1 MFYNHSKEMSV
12 AVGLAYW
19 RFGLALSHI
28 AQDSR
33 KVKDAAA
40 LIPVTLHFMY
50 ERVSDLAYFRILV
63 SDAEKIPLFEAAASL
78 AQDEY
83 PRLDLENVLSTLE
96 QLGRRLSE
104 RCRNLSTEL
113 KRLQET
119 SRFFHKE
126 LGFSGNVNNYYDP
139 DNSFMHKVLET
150 RRGIPI
156 TLAIIYIELARTVG
170 LDAEGVSFPGH
181 FLVKINLHEGPVVLD
196 PFTGQSL
203 SKENLLERLEPY
215 RQSFGLTD
223 DSEVPI
229 GKFLQPA
236 EPKDILLR
244 MLRNLREIY
253 SQQDRPE
260 KVKKVVER
268 IQVLNSKTNPG

>member
-1 MFYNHSKEMSV
+1 
-12 AVGLAYW
+12 
-19 RFGLALSHI
+19 
-28 AQDSR
+28 
-33 KVKDAAA
+33 
-40 LIPVTLHFMY
+40 MY
-50 ERVSDLAYFRILV
+50 ERLSDLAYFRILV

-113 KRLQET
+113 KRLHET

-126 LGFSGNVNNYYDP
+126 LGFAGNVNNYYDP
-139 DNSFMHKVLET
+139 DNSFMHKVLES

-181 FLVKINLHEGPVVLD
+181 FLIKINLHEGPVVLD

-203 SKENLLERLEPY
+203 SKEDLLERLEPY
-215 RQSFGLTD
+215 RGGFGLND

-229 GKFLQPA
+229 SLFLQPA
-236 EPKDILLR
+236 KPKDILLR
-244 MLRNLREIY
+244 MLRNLREVY
-253 SQQDRPE
+253 SQQGQPE
-260 KVKKVVER
+260 KVRKVVER
-268 IQVLNSKTNPG
+268 ILILDPAS

>member
-1 MFYNHSKEMSV
+1 
-12 AVGLAYW
+12 
-19 RFGLALSHI
+19 
-28 AQDSR
+28 
-33 KVKDAAA
+33 
-40 LIPVTLHFMY
+40 MY
-50 ERVSDLAYFRILV
+50 ERLSDLAYFRILV

-96 QLGRRLSE
+96 QLGKRLSE

-139 DNSFMHKVLET
+139 DNSFMHKVLAS

-181 FLVKINLHEGPVVLD
+181 FLIKINLHEGPVVLD

-203 SKENLLERLEPY
+203 SKEVLLERLEPY
-215 RQSFGLTD
+215 RKGFGLND

-229 GKFLQPA
+229 GLFLQPA
-236 EPKDILLR
+236 KPKDILLR
-244 MLRNLREIY
+244 MLRNLREVY
-253 SQQDRPE
+253 SQQGQAD

-268 IQVLNSKTNPG
+268 ILVLDPEISPS

>member
-1 MFYNHSKEMSV
+1 
-12 AVGLAYW
+12 
-19 RFGLALSHI
+19 
-28 AQDSR
+28 
-33 KVKDAAA
+33 
-40 LIPVTLHFMY
+40 MY
-50 ERVSDLAYFRILV
+50 ERLSDLAYFRILV
-63 SDAEKIPLFEAAASL
+63 SDVEKIPLFEAAASL

-96 QLGRRLSE
+96 QLGKRLAD

-119 SRFFHKE
+119 SRFFHTE
-126 LGFSGNVNNYYDP
+126 LGFAGNVNNYYDP
-139 DNSFMHKVLET
+139 DNSFVHKVLES

-181 FLVKINLHEGPVVLD
+181 FLIKINLHKGPVVLD

-203 SKENLLERLEPY
+203 SKEDLLERLEPY
-215 RQSFGLTD
+215 RRSFGLSSD
-223 DSEVPI
+223 SSGSKGSEDSEVPI
-229 GKFLQPA
+229 GLFLQA
-236 EPKDILLR
+236 ATPKDILLR
-244 MLRNLREIY
+244 MLRNLREVY
-253 SQQDRPE
+253 SQQGQPE

-268 IQVLNSKTNPG
+268 ILVLAPETSPD

>member
-1 MFYNHSKEMSV
+1 
-12 AVGLAYW
+12 
-19 RFGLALSHI
+19 
-28 AQDSR
+28 
-33 KVKDAAA
+33 
-40 LIPVTLHFMY
+40 MY
-50 ERVSDLAYFRILV
+50 ERLSDLAYFRILV

-83 PRLDLENVLSTLE
+83 PRLDLENVLSTLD
-96 QLGRRLSE
+96 QLGGRLSE

-139 DNSFMHKVLET
+139 DNSFVHKVLES

-170 LDAEGVSFPGH
+170 LDAQGISFPGH
-181 FLVKINLHEGPVVLD
+181 FLIKINLHEGPVILD
-196 PFTGQSL
+196 PFIGQSL
-203 SKENLLERLEPY
+203 SKEDLLERLEPY
-215 RQSFGLTD
+215 RERFGLTSD
-223 DSEVPI
+223 RNDRNNRNDSEVPI
-229 GKFLQPA
+229 GLFLQPA
-236 EPKDILLR
+236 KPKDILLR
-244 MLRNLREIY
+244 MLRNLREVY
-253 SQQDRPE
+253 SQDGQLE

-268 IQVLNSKTNPG
+268 IQALDPH

>member
-1 MFYNHSKEMSV
+1 
-12 AVGLAYW
+12 
-19 RFGLALSHI
+19 
-28 AQDSR
+28 
-33 KVKDAAA
+33 
-40 LIPVTLHFMY
+40 MY
-50 ERVSDLAYFRILV
+50 ERLSDLAYFRILV

-83 PRLDLENVLSTLE
+83 PRLDLENVLSTLD
-96 QLGRRLSE
+96 QLGGRLSQ

-139 DNSFMHKVLET
+139 DNSFLHKVLES

-170 LDAEGVSFPGH
+170 LDAQGVSFPGH
-181 FLVKINLHEGPVVLD
+181 FLVKINLHEGPVILD

-215 RQSFGLTD
+215 REGLGLTSD
-223 DSEVPI
+223 RKDSEMPI
-229 GKFLQPA
+229 GLFLQPA
-236 EPKDILLR
+236 KPKDILLR
-244 MLRNLREIY
+244 MLRNLREVY
-253 SQQDRPE
+253 SQHGQPE
-260 KVKKVVER
+260 KVEKVVER
-268 IQVLNSKTNPG
+268 ILALDPH

>member
-1 MFYNHSKEMSV
+1 
-12 AVGLAYW
+12 
-19 RFGLALSHI
+19 
-28 AQDSR
+28 
-33 KVKDAAA
+33 
-40 LIPVTLHFMY
+40 MY
-50 ERVSDLAYFRILV
+50 ERLSDLGYFRILV

-96 QLGRRLSE
+96 QLCRRLSE

-113 KRLQET
+113 RRLQET

-126 LGFSGNVNNYYDP
+126 LGFAGNVNNYYDP
-139 DNSFMHKVLET
+139 DNSFVHKVLES

-181 FLVKINLHEGPVVLD
+181 FLIKINLHEGPVVLD

-203 SKENLLERLEPY
+203 SKEVLLERLEPY
-215 RQSFGLTD
+215 RKGFGLND

-229 GKFLQPA
+229 GLFLQPA
-236 EPKDILLR
+236 KPKDILLR
-244 MLRNLREIY
+244 MLRNLREVY
-253 SQQDRPE
+253 SQQGQPE

-268 IQVLNSKTNPG
+268 ILTLNPGD

>member
-1 MFYNHSKEMSV
+1 
-12 AVGLAYW
+12 
-19 RFGLALSHI
+19 
-28 AQDSR
+28 
-33 KVKDAAA
+33 
-40 LIPVTLHFMY
+40 MY
-50 ERVSDLAYFRILV
+50 ERLSDLAYFRMLV

-78 AQDEY
+78 AQNEY

-104 RCRNLSTEL
+104 RCRNLSTDL

-119 SRFFHKE
+119 SRFFQKE

-139 DNSFMHKVLET
+139 DNSFVHKVLES

-196 PFTGQSL
+196 LFTGQSL
-203 SKENLLERLEPY
+203 SKEDLLERLEPY
-215 RQSFGLTD
+215 RESFGLTSD
-223 DSEVPI
+223 RKDSEVPI
-229 GKFLQPA
+229 GLFLQPA
-236 EPKDILLR
+236 TPKDILLR
-244 MLRNLREIY
+244 MLRNLREVY
-253 SQQDRPE
+253 SQQGEPE
-260 KVKKVVER
+260 KVKKVAER
-268 IQVLNSKTNPG
+268 ILALDPH

>member
-1 MFYNHSKEMSV
+1 MYN
-12 AVGLAYW
+12 
-19 RFGLALSHI
+19 
-28 AQDSR
+28 Q
-33 KVKDAAA
+33 
-40 LIPVTLHFMY
+40 
-50 ERVSDLAYFRILV
+50 VSDLAYFRILV

-126 LGFSGNVNNYYDP
+126 LGFAGNVNNYYDP
-139 DNSFMHKVLET
+139 DNSFVHKVLES

-181 FLVKINLHEGPVVLD
+181 FLIKINLHEGPVVLD

-203 SKENLLERLEPY
+203 SKEVLLERLEPY
-215 RQSFGLTD
+215 RKGFGLND

-229 GKFLQPA
+229 GLFLQPA
-236 EPKDILLR
+236 KPKDILLR
-244 MLRNLREIY
+244 MLRNLREVY
-253 SQQDRPE
+253 SQQGQPE

-268 IQVLNSKTNPG
+268 ILVLAPETSPG

>member
-1 MFYNHSKEMSV
+1 
-12 AVGLAYW
+12 
-19 RFGLALSHI
+19 
-28 AQDSR
+28 
-33 KVKDAAA
+33 
-40 LIPVTLHFMY
+40 MY
-50 ERVSDLAYFRILV
+50 ERLSDLAYFRILV

-96 QLGRRLSE
+96 QLGKRLSE

-126 LGFSGNVNNYYDP
+126 LGFAGNVNNYYDP
-139 DNSFMHKVLET
+139 DNSFVHKVLES

-181 FLVKINLHEGPVVLD
+181 FLIKINLHEGPVVLD

-203 SKENLLERLEPY
+203 SKEVLLERLEPY
-215 RQSFGLTD
+215 RKGFGLND

-229 GKFLQPA
+229 GLFLQPA
-236 EPKDILLR
+236 KPKDILLR
-244 MLRNLREIY
+244 MLRNLREVY
-253 SQQDRPE
+253 SQQGQPE

-268 IQVLNSKTNPG
+268 ILTLNPGD

>member
-1 MFYNHSKEMSV
+1 
-12 AVGLAYW
+12 
-19 RFGLALSHI
+19 
-28 AQDSR
+28 
-33 KVKDAAA
+33 
-40 LIPVTLHFMY
+40 MY
-50 ERVSDLAYFRILV
+50 ERLSDLAYFQILV

-83 PRLDLENVLSTLE
+83 PRLDLENVLSTVE

-139 DNSFMHKVLET
+139 DNSYVHKVLES

-170 LDAEGVSFPGH
+170 LDAQGISFPGH
-181 FLVKINLHEGPVVLD
+181 FLIKINLHEGPVVLD

-203 SKENLLERLEPY
+203 SKEDLLERLEPY
-215 RQSFGLTD
+215 RKGFGLTG

-229 GKFLQPA
+229 GVFLQA
-236 EPKDILLR
+236 AKPKDILLR
-244 MLRNLREIY
+244 MLRNLREVY
-253 SQQDRPE
+253 SQQGQSE

-268 IQVLNSKTNPG
+268 ILILDPD

>member
-1 MFYNHSKEMSV
+1 
-12 AVGLAYW
+12 
-19 RFGLALSHI
+19 
-28 AQDSR
+28 
-33 KVKDAAA
+33 
-40 LIPVTLHFMY
+40 MY

-96 QLGRRLSE
+96 QLGRRLAE

-119 SRFFHKE
+119 SRFFHNE

-139 DNSFMHKVLET
+139 DNSFVHKVLES

-170 LDAEGVSFPGH
+170 LDAEGISFPGH
-181 FLVKINLHEGPVVLD
+181 FLIKINLHEGPVVLD

-203 SKENLLERLEPY
+203 SKEDLLERLEPY
-215 RQSFGLTD
+215 RKSFGLTGNSKGSE

-229 GKFLQPA
+229 GLFLQPA
-236 EPKDILLR
+236 TSKDILLR
-244 MLRNLREIY
+244 MLRNLREVY
-253 SQQDRPE
+253 RQQGQPE
-260 KVKKVVER
+260 KVQKVVQR
-268 IQVLNSKTNPG
+268 ILVLDPETSPD

>member
-1 MFYNHSKEMSV
+1 
-12 AVGLAYW
+12 
-19 RFGLALSHI
+19 
-28 AQDSR
+28 
-33 KVKDAAA
+33 
-40 LIPVTLHFMY
+40 MY
-50 ERVSDLAYFRILV
+50 ERLSDLAYFRILV

-83 PRLDLENVLSTLE
+83 PNLDLENVLSTLE
-96 QLGRRLSE
+96 QLGGRLSK
-104 RCRNLSTEL
+104 RCRHISTEL

-139 DNSFMHKVLET
+139 DNSFVHKVLES

-170 LDAEGVSFPGH
+170 LDAQGISFPGH
-181 FLVKINLHEGPVVLD
+181 FLIKINLYEGPVVLD

-203 SKENLLERLEPY
+203 SEEDLLERLEPY
-215 RQSFGLTD
+215 RESFGLASHKN
-223 DSEVPI
+223 DSEMPL
-229 GKFLQPA
+229 GLFLQPA
-236 EPKDILLR
+236 KPKDILLR
-244 MLRNLREIY
+244 MLRNLREVY
-253 SQQDRPE
+253 SQQGQPE

-268 IQVLNSKTNPG
+268 ILVLDPR

>member
-1 MFYNHSKEMSV
+1 
-12 AVGLAYW
+12 
-19 RFGLALSHI
+19 
-28 AQDSR
+28 
-33 KVKDAAA
+33 
-40 LIPVTLHFMY
+40 MY

-63 SDAEKIPLFEAAASL
+63 SDAEKIPLFESAASL

-83 PRLDLENVLSTLE
+83 PRLDLENVLSTVE

-119 SRFFHKE
+119 SRFFHSE
-126 LGFSGNVNNYYDP
+126 LGFAGNVNNYYDP
-139 DNSFMHKVLET
+139 DNSFVHKVLES

-170 LDAEGVSFPGH
+170 LDAHGVSFPGH
-181 FLVKINLHEGPVVLD
+181 FLIKINLHEGPVVLD

-203 SKENLLERLEPY
+203 TKEDLLERLEPY
-215 RQSFGLTD
+215 RKSFGLTGN
-223 DSEVPI
+223 SEDGENSQVPI
-229 GKFLQPA
+229 SLFLQPA
-236 EPKDILLR
+236 TPKDILLR
-244 MLRNLREIY
+244 MLRNLREVY
-253 SQQDRPE
+253 SQQGLPE

-268 IQVLNSKTNPG
+268 ILVLDPETSSD

>member
-1 MFYNHSKEMSV
+1 
-12 AVGLAYW
+12 
-19 RFGLALSHI
+19 
-28 AQDSR
+28 
-33 KVKDAAA
+33 
-40 LIPVTLHFMY
+40 MY

-63 SDAEKIPLFEAAASL
+63 SDAERVPLFEAAASL

-83 PRLDLENVLSTLE
+83 PRLDLENVLSTAE

-139 DNSFMHKVLET
+139 NNSFVHKVLET

-170 LDAEGVSFPGH
+170 LDAQGVSFPGH
-181 FLVKINLHEGPVVLD
+181 FLIKINLHEGPVVLD

-203 SKENLLERLEPY
+203 SKEDLLERLEPY
-215 RQSFGLTD
+215 RNGFGMTG

-229 GKFLQPA
+229 GVFLQA
-236 EPKDILLR
+236 AKPKDILLR
-244 MLRNLREIY
+244 MLRNLREVY
-253 SQQDRPE
+253 SQQGQSE
-260 KVKKVVER
+260 KLKKVVER
-268 IQVLNSKTNPG
+268 ILVLDPG

>member
-1 MFYNHSKEMSV
+1 
-12 AVGLAYW
+12 
-19 RFGLALSHI
+19 
-28 AQDSR
+28 
-33 KVKDAAA
+33 
-40 LIPVTLHFMY
+40 MY
-50 ERVSDLAYFRILV
+50 ERLSDLAYFRMLV
-63 SDAEKIPLFEAAASL
+63 SDSEKIPLFEAAASL

-96 QLGRRLSE
+96 QLGGRLSD
-104 RCRNLSTEL
+104 RCRHVGTEL

-139 DNSFMHKVLET
+139 DNSFLHKVLES

-156 TLAIIYIELARTVG
+156 TLAIIYIELARTAG
-170 LDAEGVSFPGH
+170 LDAQGVSFPGH
-181 FLVKINLHEGPVVLD
+181 FLIKINLHEGPVILD

-203 SKENLLERLEPY
+203 SKEDLFERLEPY
-215 RQSFGLTD
+215 REGFGLTSD
-223 DSEVPI
+223 RNDRPDSEVPI
-229 GKFLQPA
+229 GLFLQPA
-236 EPKDILLR
+236 KPKDILLR

-253 SQQDRPE
+253 SQHDQPE

-268 IQVLNSKTNPG
+268 ILALDPH

>member
-1 MFYNHSKEMSV
+1 
-12 AVGLAYW
+12 
-19 RFGLALSHI
+19 
-28 AQDSR
+28 
-33 KVKDAAA
+33 
-40 LIPVTLHFMY
+40 MY
-50 ERVSDLAYFRILV
+50 ERLSDLAYFRMLV

-83 PRLDLENVLSTLE
+83 PGLDLENVLSTLE

-119 SRFFHKE
+119 SRFFYKE
-126 LGFSGNVNNYYDP
+126 LGFVGNVNNYYDP
-139 DNSFMHKVLET
+139 DNSFLHRVLES

-181 FLVKINLHEGPVVLD
+181 FLIKINLHEGPVVLD

-203 SKENLLERLEPY
+203 SKEDLFERLEPY
-215 RQSFGLTD
+215 RKGFGLND

-229 GKFLQPA
+229 GLFLQPA
-236 EPKDILLR
+236 KPKDILLR
-244 MLRNLREIY
+244 MLRNLREVY
-253 SQQDRPE
+253 SQQGQPE

-268 IQVLNSKTNPG
+268 MLVLHPASLP

>member
-1 MFYNHSKEMSV
+1 
-12 AVGLAYW
+12 
-19 RFGLALSHI
+19 
-28 AQDSR
+28 
-33 KVKDAAA
+33 
-40 LIPVTLHFMY
+40 MY

-83 PRLDLENVLSTLE
+83 PRLDLENVLSTVE

-119 SRFFHKE
+119 SRFFHSE
-126 LGFSGNVNNYYDP
+126 LGFAGNVNNYYDP
-139 DNSFMHKVLET
+139 DNSFVHKVLES

-170 LDAEGVSFPGH
+170 LDAHGVSFPGH
-181 FLVKINLHEGPVVLD
+181 FLIKINLHEGPVVLD

-203 SKENLLERLEPY
+203 TKEDLLERLEPY
-215 RQSFGLTD
+215 RKSFGLTGN
-223 DSEVPI
+223 SEDGENSQVPI
-229 GKFLQPA
+229 SLFLQPA
-236 EPKDILLR
+236 TPKDILLR
-244 MLRNLREIY
+244 MLRNLREVY
-253 SQQDRPE
+253 SQQGLPE

-268 IQVLNSKTNPG
+268 ILVLDPETSSD

>member
-1 MFYNHSKEMSV
+1 MV
-12 AVGLAYW
+12 RQRTV
-19 RFGLALSHI
+19 R
-28 AQDSR
+28 SR
-33 KVKDAAA
+33 
-40 LIPVTLHFMY
+40 VTLHLMY
-50 ERVSDLAYFRILV
+50 ERLSDLAYFRILV

-83 PRLDLENVLSTLE
+83 PRLDLENVLSTVE

-196 PFTGQSL
+196 PFTGKSL

>member
-1 MFYNHSKEMSV
+1 
-12 AVGLAYW
+12 
-19 RFGLALSHI
+19 
-28 AQDSR
+28 
-33 KVKDAAA
+33 
-40 LIPVTLHFMY
+40 MY
-50 ERVSDLAYFRILV
+50 ERLSDLGYFRILV

-113 KRLQET
+113 RRLQET

-126 LGFSGNVNNYYDP
+126 LGFAGNVNNYYDP
-139 DNSFMHKVLET
+139 DNSFVHKVLES

-181 FLVKINLHEGPVVLD
+181 FLIKINLHEGPVVLD

-203 SKENLLERLEPY
+203 SKEVLLERLEPY
-215 RQSFGLTD
+215 RKGFGLND

-229 GKFLQPA
+229 GLFLQPA
-236 EPKDILLR
+236 KPKDILLR
-244 MLRNLREIY
+244 MLRNLREVY
-253 SQQDRPE
+253 SQQGQPE

-268 IQVLNSKTNPG
+268 ILTLNPGD

>member
-1 MFYNHSKEMSV
+1 LEANPN
-12 AVGLAYW
+12 
-19 RFGLALSHI
+19 R
-28 AQDSR
+28 
-33 KVKDAAA
+33 
-40 LIPVTLHFMY
+40 VTLQAMY

-83 PRLDLENVLSTLE
+83 PRLDLENVLSTVE

-139 DNSFMHKVLET
+139 DNSFVHKVLET

-156 TLAIIYIELARTVG
+156 TLAIIYIELARTIG
-170 LDAEGVSFPGH
+170 LDAHGVSFPGH
-181 FLVKINLHEGPVVLD
+181 FLIKINLHEGPVVLD

-203 SKENLLERLEPY
+203 TKEDLLERLEPY
-215 RQSFGLTD
+215 RKSLGLNGGD
-223 DSEVPI
+223 NENGEDGEIPI
-229 GKFLQPA
+229 GAFLQPA
-236 EPKDILLR
+236 TPKDILSR

-253 SQQDRPE
+253 AQQAQSE
-260 KVKKVVER
+260 KLKRVVER
-268 IQVLNSKTNPG
+268 ILVLDPD